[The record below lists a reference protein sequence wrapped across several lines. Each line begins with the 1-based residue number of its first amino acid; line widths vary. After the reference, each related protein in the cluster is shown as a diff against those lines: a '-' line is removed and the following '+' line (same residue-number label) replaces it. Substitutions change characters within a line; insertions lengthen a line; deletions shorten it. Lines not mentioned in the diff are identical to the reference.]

1 MIINIAEKKFLQAFE
16 NIEYGSIAVTMP
28 NGQTYN
34 FEGKQAGPKGELIIH
49 DSNMIVNLYVRGD
62 IGFADD
68 YRRGKWD
75 SPDLV
80 ALIHACLLNEDALD
94 KCIFGSSFFRAAIRL
109 SYFFKR
115 NTITGS
121 RNNIHAH
128 YDIGNEFYKL
138 WLDETMSYSSA
149 IFNDN
154 NQSLAD
160 AQNAKYGRILQRLGG
175 NPSNILEV
183 GCGWGGFAEQA
194 IANAGHK
201 IKGLTISTE
210 QHGYAHERVSKL
222 GCKDSVIALE
232 DYRLQTQKFD
242 NIVSIEMF
250 EAVGEKYWKTY
261 FDKLASIMNAKG
273 KAVIQT
279 ITIDDKYFDRYRKG
293 GDAIRS
299 FIFPGGML
307 PGKKVFKQTAQ
318 SSGLKTT
325 DLYEFGHDYAT
336 TLKIWLA
343 NFESKLS
350 EVRALGMDE
359 KFIRIWRYY
368 LAACAASFDAGRT
381 NVMQVELQ
389 HAS

>member
-1 MIINIAEKKFLQAFE
+1 MIIDIAEKKFLQAFE

-28 NGQTYN
+28 NGKVYGYQW
-34 FEGKQAGPKGELIIH
+34 KQAGPKGEMIIH
-49 DSNMIVNLYVRGD
+49 DTSMIVNLYVRGD

-80 ALIHACLLNEDALD
+80 ALIQACLLNEDALD
-94 KCIFGSSFFRAAIRL
+94 KCIFGSSFFRAAIRF
-109 SYFFKR
+109 SYMFKR

-138 WLDETMSYSSA
+138 WLDETMSYSAA

-154 NQSLAD
+154 NQALAD
-160 AQNAKYGRILQRLGG
+160 AQNNKYGRILQRLGG

-194 IANAGHK
+194 IETAGHK
-201 IKGLTISTE
+201 VKGLTISTE
-210 QHGYAHERVSKL
+210 QHSYAKERVSKL

-261 FDKLASIMNAKG
+261 FDKISNTLNAKG
-273 KAVIQT
+273 KAIIQT
-279 ITIDDKYFDRYRKG
+279 ITIDDKYFERYKKG
-293 GDAIRS
+293 GDFIRS

-307 PGKKVFKQTAQ
+307 PGKKIFKQTAQ
-318 SSGLKTT
+318 NSGLKTT
-325 DLYEFGHDYAT
+325 DLYEFGQDYST

-343 NFESKLS
+343 NFENKLP
-350 EVRALGMDE
+350 EVQALGMDE

-368 LAACAASFDAGRT
+368 LAACAASFDVGRT

>member
-1 MIINIAEKKFLQAFE
+1 MIIEIAGKKFLQAFE
-16 NIEYGSIAVTMP
+16 NIEYGSINVTMP
-28 NGQTYN
+28 NGKVYEYQ
-34 FEGKQAGPKGELIIH
+34 GKQAGPKGEMIIH
-49 DSNMIVNLYVRGD
+49 DTSMIINLYVRGD

-75 SPDLV
+75 SPNLV
-80 ALIHACLLNEDALD
+80 ALIQACLLNEEALD
-94 KCIFGSSFFRAAIRL
+94 KCIFGSSFFRTAIRF
-109 SYFFKR
+109 SYMFKR
-115 NTITGS
+115 NTISGS

-138 WLDETMSYSSA
+138 WLDETMSYSAA

-154 NQSLAD
+154 NQSLAN
-160 AQNAKYGRILQRLGG
+160 AQNNKYDRILQRLGG

-194 IANAGHK
+194 IATAGHK

-210 QHGYAHERVSKL
+210 QHGYARERVSKL

-261 FDKLASIMNAKG
+261 FDKIASVMNAKG

-279 ITIDDKYFDRYRKG
+279 ITIDDKYFERYKKG
-293 GDAIRS
+293 GDFIRS

-307 PGKKVFKQTAQ
+307 PSKKVFKQNALN
-318 SSGLKTT
+318 SGLKTT

-336 TLKIWLA
+336 TLKIWLK
-343 NFESKLS
+343 NFESKCH

-368 LAACAASFDAGRT
+368 LAACAASFDVGRT

-389 HAS
+389 HA